1 MASTLVSVAAESV
14 TARPPRSSRCSD
26 KAEARYSHTGFT
38 NSDCFF
44 VSAITLGSG
53 VRPEKA
59 RSKVRRE
66 TPRAFALSQT
76 SLEKEPK
83 DADGTAVAS
92 CVGTV
97 GRERRVVVAGALA
110 AGLMDEVVK

>member
-1 MASTLVSVAAESV
+1 MVRVAADSV
-14 TARPPRSSRCSD
+14 TARPPRSRRCSD
-26 KAEARYSHTGFT
+26 TAEPRYSHTGFT

-53 VRPEKA
+53 VRPAKA

-76 SLEKEPK
+76 SLENEPK

-92 CVGTV
+92 CVVTV
-97 GRERRVVVAGALA
+97 GRERRVAVVGALA
-110 AGLMDEVVK
+110 AGLIDDVVK